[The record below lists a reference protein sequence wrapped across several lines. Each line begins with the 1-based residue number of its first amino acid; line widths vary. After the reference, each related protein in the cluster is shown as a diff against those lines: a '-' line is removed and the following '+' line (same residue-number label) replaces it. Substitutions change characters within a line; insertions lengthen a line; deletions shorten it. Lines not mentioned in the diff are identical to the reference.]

1 MGYTVD
7 LSEAWSP
14 YKAASGGLRNIMSKQ
29 AVEGEVKRHVQ
40 ALSSLNADLDRL
52 LMEGVLTTEFVL
64 SNPRKLVEQV
74 RNCNHT
80 LRWLMLHRTTVHRT
94 YRELVLKAV
103 NVQELLRLMMHTAQF
118 EFVLKEKLKQL
129 LDSKQRVWDECKT
142 ETKERLLELSQ
153 YYSGGKE
160 LTRVKKVD
168 SLVKWSRASR
178 TQTHTHTDTHARTH
192 SHTHA
197 NLTTSASCVS
207 RFRQLSDEIDTLD
220 YSNSVLVGRKM
231 TTLIT
236 ALEEVTEF
244 DAIDQN
250 LQVKQ
255 FLSDCVMEGS
265 LVAMADGTS
274 IPIEDVQVGDEVL
287 SYHAALAP
295 GEMEGLT
302 VRQVDAVLDRGLRQC
317 VELLFSNGRTLV
329 CTPDHRIRTADRRWV
344 EAKDLEVGTAEV
356 AGEGPDV
363 RQPTDE
369 VTYGIHK
376 HARVLP
382 LSRVRLV
389 GRLDDV
395 GVRRVYDLSVP
406 SAQGEDSRSFV
417 ANSLVVH
424 NCRDYLRKM
433 VKTVNI
439 NEKVYGDLD
448 VISDFAYAWDILN
461 DYTPLLHAL
470 IKNDPLTCLLL
481 RSTFLKLASI
491 LNLPLI
497 RISQAESADDVSVA
511 DKYSTDLVHYVRGV
525 LEVIPQSV
533 FHLLD
538 RIIHLQTN
546 QLKPVPTKMERKFL
560 ADYAQ
565 LDLRFSL
572 ARFTHEIS
580 VFTQGILAIKA
591 TVMGIVRINPK
602 QLLEDGIRKELVI
615 KAATFFHD
623 YLHFAKPGS
632 VVEFEQRL
640 TELGKKLDGFR
651 LSFEYIQDF
660 ISVYGLKIWQEELSR
675 IMNYNV
681 EQECNSFLRRK
692 IFDWQS
698 AYQSD
703 AVPIPQFPA
712 LLPDRALLA
721 KLGYSYAQQL
731 SVNFM
736 GRLTRELLNL
746 TAVQHTVYVE
756 SMQGWYEKDN
766 SELTAKGKKAAAAT
780 DDDDGGAEHREI
792 VGIRTFS
799 LLMRS
804 IGIFGLTGMDRLI
817 CFMLVKEL
825 QDFVRLYRR
834 IIINSKGVESYI
846 LRLANELH
854 PLTQFPLN
862 AAKLYENAAL
872 KTAKL
877 WPLFLD
883 SVVRIGQYQL
893 IRRQIANELNFSC
906 KLDSHLLSHNLD
918 VFNSAL
924 IHDLQVHYARPDVS
938 PAYPGRVTTILSDI
952 SVYLETSGINN
963 PLTKIYI
970 TTQPLDH
977 FPLVTFLFTLH
988 SLHHLHYN
996 HRRSTLENNR
1006 QAKPPVHIDGAPLII
1021 GIISLLKQFHSVHLH
1036 TYLGYLGQYVR
1047 AHISSAGGVGGTVGG
1062 GAAAGK
1068 GGVGGVGG
1076 KDEVSVVLL
1085 FLEEFTKFSHVSRKA
1100 IDAMLPS
1107 YIFDRSVQPADG
1119 K

>member
-1 MGYTVD
+1 MVRVIPYYMGYTVD

-14 YKAASGGLRNIMSKQ
+14 YKAASGGLRNIMSKA
-29 AVEGEVKRHVQ
+29 AVEGEVKRHAQ

-52 LMEGVLTTEFVL
+52 LMEGVLTAEFVL

-80 LRWLMLHRTTVHRT
+80 LRWLMLHRTTVHKV
-94 YRELVLKAV
+94 YRELVVKSV
-103 NVQELLRLMMHTAQF
+103 SVQELMRLMMHTAQF
-118 EFVLKEKLKQL
+118 EYVLKEQLKAL
-129 LDSKQRVWDECKT
+129 LDGKQAVWDECKM

-160 LTRVKKVD
+160 LTRVKRVE
-168 SLVKWSRASR
+168 SLVKW
-178 TQTHTHTDTHARTH
+178 
-192 SHTHA
+192 
-197 NLTTSASCVS
+197 
-207 RFRQLSDEIDTLD
+207 FRQLSDEIDTLD

-255 FLSDCVMEGS
+255 FLSDCVAAET
-265 LVAMADGTS
+265 LVALADGTS
-274 IPIEDVQVGDEVL
+274 LPIKEVQVGMEVL
-287 SYHAALAP
+287 SYNAALLP
-295 GEMEGLT
+295 GEKEGLA
-302 VRQVDAVLDRGLRQC
+302 VRKVDAVMDRGAKEC
-317 VELLFSNGRTLV
+317 VELLFSDGRTLV
-329 CTPDHRIRTADRRWV
+329 CTPDHRIRTADGRWV
-344 EAKDLEVGTAEV
+344 EAQHLKVKWDEV
-356 AGEGPDV
+356 AVSVDNEEVIDDEGASVYPLLDKAV
-363 RQPTDE
+363 
-369 VTYGIHK
+369 YGVQHK
-376 HARVLP
+376 AKVLP
-382 LSRVRLV
+382 LFRVLLADR
-389 GRLDDV
+389 RDV
-395 GVRRVYDLSVP
+395 GVRHVYDLSVP
-406 SAQGEDSRSFV
+406 SPQGDADRSFV
-417 ANSLVVH
+417 AAGVVVH
-424 NCRDYLRKM
+424 NCREYLRKM

-439 NEKVYGDLD
+439 NVKVIGDLD
-448 VISDFAYAWDILN
+448 VISDFAYAWDIIN
-461 DYTPLLHAL
+461 DYTPLLHAQ

-497 RISQAESADDVSVA
+497 RISQANSDDDVSVA

-533 FHLLD
+533 FQLLD

-623 YLHFAKPGS
+623 YLHFKQPGS
-632 VVEFEQRL
+632 VNDFEQRL

-681 EQECNSFLRRK
+681 EQECNSFLRKK

-712 LLPDRALLA
+712 LLPDKATLA
-721 KLGYSYAQQL
+721 KLGYSYASQV

-766 SELTAKGKKAAAAT
+766 SELTAKGKKAAAAAT
-780 DDDDGGAEHREI
+780 DEEEGGADNREI

-804 IGIFGLTGMDRLI
+804 IGIFGLTGMDKLI

-834 IIINSKGVESYI
+834 IIIQNKGVENYI

-854 PLTQFPLN
+854 PLTQFPMN
-862 AAKLYENAAL
+862 AAKLYENALL
-872 KTAKL
+872 KTNKL

-906 KLDSHLLSHNLD
+906 KLDSKLLSNNLD
-918 VFNSAL
+918 TFNSAL
-924 IHDLQVHYARPDVS
+924 INDLQVHYARPDSS
-938 PAYPGRVTTILSDI
+938 PNYPGRVTTILSDI

-977 FPLVTFLFTLH
+977 FPLVVFLFTLH
-988 SLHHLHYN
+988 SLQSLHYN
-996 HRRSTLENNR
+996 HRRATLENNR
-1006 QAKPPVHIDGAPLII
+1006 HSKPPIHIDGAPLII
-1021 GIISLLKQFHSVHLH
+1021 GICTLLKQFHSVHLH

-1047 AHISSAGGVGGTVGG
+1047 AHISGAEGAAGPAG
-1062 GAAAGK
+1062 GAAAAK
-1068 GGVGGVGG
+1068 GGAGAGGREEVG
-1076 KDEVSVVLL
+1076 VVLL
-1085 FLEEFTKFSHVSRKA
+1085 YLEEFTKFSHVSRKA

-1107 YIFDRSVQPADG
+1107 YIFDRSVQPAEG
-1119 K
+1119 R